1 VISGETPAG
10 YHCRLLTL
18 VKIHTVQLI
27 LGLPERQEVGTLRE
41 ASWRDNL
48 EICQRDVTQCDFTI
62 DPALCLIVMALLV
75 FMHLHNRLGGS
86 LDSTP
91 LTQLTRRKEVLR
103 VVLQNH
109 AKQWMLARLLLG
121 EFFFI

>member
-1 VISGETPAG
+1 MFE
-10 YHCRLLTL
+10 L
-18 VKIHTVQLI
+18 
-27 LGLPERQEVGTLRE
+27 
-41 ASWRDNL
+41 
-48 EICQRDVTQCDFTI
+48 ICQRDVTQCDFTI
-62 DPALCLIVMALLV
+62 DPALSLIVMALLV